1 MRIKRLCLTA
11 ALACAS
17 VYAHSTT
24 LPAPIWHTMTLSDG
38 SSKELRLMGWED
50 LFWYQDHEGFLYIQ
64 GDDLEWYFAEYDS
77 SQEQGV
83 MSSTGIL
90 ATSDSIPPQQ
100 SNIDKV
106 NIKPTYQSQSSHQ
119 PRANTKSKL
128 TPHAQGRSLST
139 AASSGSDVTNQPLLV
154 VQVGFTDVKIE
165 NDFTNTIFGQNQQS
179 VQDYFL
185 KNSYGKYKV
194 VPAKESQGTANDGI
208 IDVELNI
215 AHPNCHSK
223 TDSSCQSK
231 LNNVFTSA
239 YAALDSNFDL
249 SQYDDDNNGSIEPS
263 ELSVMFVFA
272 GNDKSSGTN
281 KTPTIWPHKYAH
293 STVTIDGKRIS
304 SYCLFAD
311 YQHDNQSAMGVIAHE
326 LGHLMLGLPDLY
338 SYKHDGSIGHWGL
351 MGGGSWG
358 RKPGDTYSGQTP
370 VNMLAWSKE
379 AAGFIEPR
387 TLTNTGSIDLNTNQ
401 GESVIYLD
409 PYLKQFGPRLYV
421 ENRRKNHYD
430 RALKGEGLLVTAVNI
445 DNHFNSTGPMQVQVM
460 QADDQGLLESGRS
473 SGDNGDVFPGSDNV
487 TTLSDSSSPALTD
500 VTGGRATEIE
510 LASISSDNTSASFNL
525 TIPASADK
533 SAWVTSFG
541 RTYPSYQTGSN
552 VLGFAVNVTDSDQ
565 RLVGFQ
571 FYAKPTTVA
580 MPMFY
585 RLLKYP
591 YTTRFGRVIIDES
604 REVVLGRGV
613 APENGGQVMLDAP
626 FALSQGNH
634 LIVLELE
641 NGTPE
646 YSTQFLDAYLGDGQR
661 KTQYYGT
668 LADYKTHGLNNGFSR
683 NFPFAALF
691 EGNQTTQ
698 GVAVDDYVRTQ
709 EDTPIRLDLTANDT
723 GLDDNEQY
731 QIEVTQRPSLGRV
744 AGEVYYPNKDMNGR
758 DKFSYRL
765 VGDKGTITN
774 EAEVSVDILAVND
787 APSFKV
793 KSNSA
798 RYISGTDVTLSIV
811 DLVDVD
817 SSRLSIRWSQVKGT
831 RLTVSGTRERALRFR
846 LPEDTAAGSRFEF
859 VAQVTDNLG
868 ATSQQRFQFTTKSKL
883 RTPIQNNVKVAYEG
897 NIKVAPNLDSRLV
910 RIELLSDP
918 DHGVAK
924 IVGQSIVYTAP
935 SKRSMSIY
943 DQVSYKA
950 WLEDGSEVIGSYEIE
965 VVATS
970 GGSDLSS
977 QPTVTDESSGGGISI
992 LFITALM
999 LLVRVRKN

>member
-1 MRIKRLCLTA
+1 MRIKRLCLTV

-24 LPAPIWHTMTLSDG
+24 LPAPIWRTMTLSDG

-90 ATSDSIPPQQ
+90 ATRGAIPPQQ

-106 NIKPTYQSQSSHQ
+106 NIKPAYQSQSSHQ
-119 PRANTKSKL
+119 PRANTKSKS
-128 TPHAQGRSLST
+128 TAYAQGRSLSS
-139 AASSGSDVTNQPLLV
+139 AASSESDVTNQPLLV
-154 VQVGFTDVKIE
+154 VQVGFSDVKIE

-185 KNSYGKYKV
+185 KNSYDQYKV

-223 TDSSCQSK
+223 TDSTCQTK
-231 LNNVFTSA
+231 LNNVFTKA
-239 YAALDSNFDL
+239 YAALDGNFDL
-249 SQYDDDNNGSIEPS
+249 SQYDDDKNGSIEPS

-338 SYKHDGSIGHWGL
+338 SYKHDGSVGHWGL

-379 AAGFIEPR
+379 AAGFIKPR
-387 TLTNTGSIDLNTNQ
+387 PLTDTGSVDLNTDK

-409 PYLKQFGPRLYV
+409 PHLKQYGPRLYV

-473 SGDNGDVFPGSDNV
+473 SGDNGDVFPGNDNV
-487 TTLSDSSSPALTD
+487 TSLSDSSSPALTN
-500 VTGGRATEIE
+500 VTGGRPTEIE
-510 LASISSDNTSASFNL
+510 LASITSDSVSASFNL
-525 TIPASADK
+525 TIPASAEK

-552 VLGFAVNVTDSDQ
+552 VLGFAIDVADSDQ

-591 YTTRFGRVIIDES
+591 YTSRFGRVIVDES
-604 REVVLGRGV
+604 REVVLGRGA

-641 NGTPE
+641 NGIPE

-698 GVAVDDYVRTQ
+698 GLAVDDYVRTQ
-709 EDTPIRLDLTANDT
+709 EDTPIKLDLAANDT
-723 GLDDNEQY
+723 GLNEHEQY

-744 AGEVYYPNKDMNGR
+744 AGQVYYPNKDMNGR

-765 VGDKGTITN
+765 VGDMGTITN

-787 APSFKV
+787 APSFTV
-793 KSNSA
+793 KSSSA
-798 RYISGTDVTLSIV
+798 RYIPGTDVTLSIV
-811 DLVDVD
+811 DLIDVD
-817 SSRLSIRWSQVKGT
+817 SSRLDIRWSQLKGK
-831 RLTVSGTRERALRFR
+831 RLTFWGARKRALTFR
-846 LPEDTAAGSRFEF
+846 LPENTAAGSRFEF

-868 ATSQQRFQFTTKSKL
+868 MTSQQRFQFTTKSKV
-883 RTPIQNNVKVAYEG
+883 RAPMQNKVKVAYEG
-897 NIKVAPNLDSRLV
+897 SIKVAPNVDSRLV

-918 DHGVAK
+918 DHGMAK
-924 IVGQSIVYTAP
+924 IVGQTIVYTAP
-935 SKRSMSIY
+935 SKRTMSIY
-943 DQVSYKA
+943 DQVYYKA

-970 GGSDLSS
+970 GGSNLSS
-977 QPTVTDESSGGGISI
+977 DPTVTEESSGGGISI